1 MRILNLTWRPRP
13 VRVDGSFPLRRLF
26 VTLLAPLALLVL
38 GDVPLPLV
46 NEYEFK
52 HIMRTS
58 DMTNVSVIAL
68 GVMPVLTSFALVELI
83 ALAVPR
89 LRWRRHDPLGR
100 IALGQAVAALAIVV
114 ALVQG
119 FFLAT
124 YFESM
129 AYTGLDLVDE
139 PGWKFRILI
148 MVSLAAGTL
157 LLAVVAG
164 MISVHGLGNGYG
176 VMLVTSWLVPLGW
189 RTYRDPGMWVDDLRF
204 IHVVGLAAI
213 CFLAR
218 ALLRVRVERDDGEA
232 PMCLP
237 SSSIA
242 PLTDGGGLVYVVV
255 TLTMLGFGNK
265 LVTVMERVALLREN
279 TILAFVVMVALVP
292 FWAWVLSRPAVI
304 ARVAKAAKLAPPS
317 RTMWLGAM
325 VLSGALLASV
335 FLIDAVVLRASPF
348 PPGTGVMALLGTA
361 VVLDMIDDARARRE
375 RLAPVAVLHQIQRA
389 GIVERLLGDA
399 KIRCHIHASNIRALY
414 AFFAPWAP
422 AVVLVPEAD
431 AGAARKLLD
440 DVLREPRA
448 PGSATRASAA

>member
-1 MRILNLTWRPRP
+1 M
-13 VRVDGSFPLRRLF
+13 RVDGTFPLRRLF

-38 GDVPLPLV
+38 GDVPLPGV

-52 HIMRTS
+52 QVMRTS

-68 GVMPVLTSFALVELI
+68 GVMPVLTSFALIELI

-100 IALGQAVAALAIVV
+100 IALGQAVAALAMVL

-119 FFLAT
+119 YFVAT
-124 YFESM
+124 YLESL
-129 AYTGLDLVDE
+129 AYTGLDLVSE

-164 MISVHGLGNGYG
+164 MISVHGLGNGYALL
-176 VMLVTSWLVPLGW
+176 LVTSWLMPLVW
-189 RTYRDPGMWVDDLRF
+189 KTYRDPGMWLDDFQL
-204 IHVVGLAAI
+204 IHVVGLVAM

-218 ALLRVRVERDDGEA
+218 ALLRLRVERDDREA
-232 PMCLP
+232 AMCLP

-242 PLTDGGGLVYVVV
+242 PLTDGGGLAYLLV
-255 TLTMLGFGNK
+255 TLVTLGFGNK
-265 LVTVMERVALLREN
+265 IENAIQDFGELSANNVFSFVLL
-279 TILAFVVMVALVP
+279 IVLVP
-292 FWAWVLSRPAVI
+292 FWAWLLSRPAVL
-304 ARVAKAAKLAPPS
+304 ARVAKAANLAPPS
-317 RTMWLGAM
+317 RIMWFGAM
-325 VLSGALLASV
+325 LLSGGVLATV
-335 FLIDAVVLRASPF
+335 FVIDAVVLRTSTLPR
-348 PPGTGVMALLGTA
+348 GTGVMALIGTA
-361 VVLDMIDDARARRE
+361 VVLDIIDDARARRE

-389 GIVERLLGDA
+389 GIVERLLADA
-399 KIRCHIHASNIRALY
+399 KIRCHIHASNIRQLY

-431 AGAARKLLD
+431 AEAARKQLD

-448 PGSATRASAA
+448 PASATRASAA